1 MQSHFVSLEHP
12 YPIICY
18 GKEVAM
24 QVGTLIVV
32 EESPNEDGTYGLET
46 HSHPV
51 VSYMNRKRGKILIPS
66 LSVYPE
72 TTVWNKVEANEVA
85 IVCLEDQEFMIWP
98 EFSGFLSSRLEENAV
113 NGEELDIHYANEL
126 RKRFVAL
133 GIPVEKV
140 VHGLYDIVLR
150 YHEGLHG
157 FEDICYGTSIQMT
170 DREGHVNDNYTI
182 MRGVFSFFVTDG
194 DEDDMY
200 EDLIKEAK
208 MYSGFA
214 ESPNLV
220 KFRFRSP
227 NKRYEELVKRL
238 NDYYGVDTPIM
249 EEEK

>member
-18 GKEVAM
+18 GKEIAM

-32 EESPNEDGTYGLET
+32 EESRDEDGAYGLET

-51 VSYMNRKRGKILIPS
+51 VSYMNRKRGVISVPS

-72 TTVWNKVEANEVA
+72 ATVWNKVEANEVA
-85 IVCLEDQEFMIWP
+85 TVCMEDKEFMKWP
-98 EFSGFLSSRLEENAV
+98 EFSGFLSSRLQENADY
-113 NGEELDIHYANEL
+113 GEELDIRYADEL
-126 RKRFVAL
+126 RERFMAL

-150 YHEGLHG
+150 HHERLRD
-157 FEDICYGTSIQMT
+157 FEDICYGSTIQMT
-170 DREGHVNDNYTI
+170 DREGHVNDNYSI
-182 MRGVFSFFVTDG
+182 MGGVFSFFVTYG

-208 MYSGFA
+208 MYSSFA
-214 ESPNLV
+214 EIPKLV

-227 NKRYEELVKRL
+227 NKRYEGLVKRL

>member
-18 GKEVAM
+18 GKEIAM

-32 EESPNEDGTYGLET
+32 EESPDENGAYGLET

-51 VSYMNRKRGKILIPS
+51 VSYMNRKRGKILVPS

-85 IVCLEDQEFMIWP
+85 IVCLEDLEFMRWP
-98 EFSGFLSSRLEENAV
+98 DFSGFLSLSLQENADT
-113 NGEELDIHYANEL
+113 GEDINIHYADEL
-126 RKRFVAL
+126 RKRFAAL

-140 VHGLYDIVLR
+140 VPGLYDIVLR
-150 YHEGLHG
+150 NHEGSHDL
-157 FEDICYGTSIQMT
+157 EDICYGTCIQMT
-170 DREGHVNDNYTI
+170 DREGHVNDNYSI
-182 MRGVFSFFVTDG
+182 MGGVFSFFVTYG

-200 EDLIKEAK
+200 EDLVKEAK
-208 MYSGFA
+208 MYSSFA
-214 ESPNLV
+214 EIPNLV

-227 NKRYEELVKRL
+227 NKRNEGLVKRL